1 MNSMIVCQTE
11 TNYNEL
17 KTRIDMLL
25 SDNKKTLIDNSMIDN
40 NGISVDLGRLDF
52 SRNENEQTLENFQP
66 IKILDTRKNEHF
78 GAIHIFSEKPSPFTI
93 KPKSRIAELLL
104 LRKQNAIILSK
115 NFPNIWR
122 RIETKSYHN
131 LVSIKK
137 LTYKILKRY
146 YNTHIYNKNNGYKKK

>member
-1 MNSMIVCQTE
+1 
-11 TNYNEL
+11 
-17 KTRIDMLL
+17 
-25 SDNKKTLIDNSMIDN
+25 MIDN

-52 SRNENEQTLENFQP
+52 SRNDNEQTLENFQP
-66 IKILDTRKNEHF
+66 IKILDIRKNEHF

-122 RIETKSYHN
+122 
-131 LVSIKK
+131 LLWVF
-137 LTYKILKRY
+137 RY
-146 YNTHIYNKNNGYKKK
+146 RHWLC